1 MELWDVFTVF
11 NGIYGEYFIGKPAR
25 SCVEAS
31 SRLPKGVLAEIEVI
45 AEL

>member
-1 MELWDVFTVF
+1 MDVFTVF
-11 NGIYGEYFIGKPAR
+11 NGIYGEYFTGKPAR
-25 SCVEAS
+25 SCVEA